1 MLKKSKKTL
10 TIMCCLMLT
19 FTSVAFAD
27 TSKGEG
33 GSKEAISEKR
43 KYPFSISGYI
53 YTYENAPQEIRDEHK
68 QNCEDINI
76 EPKPD
81 DEIFVPES
89 SDLLN
94 DDNSSKGVYARYNV
108 SYNEDAKTITIM
120 GNEYLTIS
128 TTKVIRKGDTGKEVK
143 AAQIMLSLLGY
154 GISPDSSFGN
164 NTYNAVVSFQKKYG
178 LSADGIIGSA
188 TWDKLGRLTD
198 PTLS

>member
-10 TIMCCLMLT
+10 AIMCCLMLT

-33 GSKEAISEKR
+33 GSNGSVSEKNIDS
-43 KYPFSISGYI
+43 FTLSGYI

-68 QNCEDINI
+68 QNCEDVNI
-76 EPKPD
+76 EPKAD

-89 SDLLN
+89 ANLMN
-94 DDNSSKGVYARYNV
+94 DDNSGSVYARYTV
-108 SYNEDAKTITIM
+108 SYNIGAKTITIM
-120 GNEYLTIS
+120 SNEYLTIS
-128 TTKVIRKGDTGKEVK
+128 TTKVIGKGDSGKEVK
-143 AAQIMLSLLGY
+143 AAQIMLNLLGY
-154 GISPDSSFGN
+154 SVSIDSVFGS
-164 NTYNAVVSFQKKYG
+164 NTYNAVASFQRKYG
-178 LSADGIIGSA
+178 LSADGMVGPA

>member
-1 MLKKSKKTL
+1 MLKKSRKTL
-10 TIMCCLMLT
+10 AIMCCLLLT

-27 TSKGEG
+27 TSKEEG
-33 GSKEAISEKR
+33 GSKEAISEK
-43 KYPFSISGYI
+43 KTYPFSISGYI

-68 QNCEDINI
+68 QNCEDVNI
-76 EPKPD
+76 EPKAD

-89 SDLLN
+89 ANVKN
-94 DDNSSKGVYARYNV
+94 DNSKGVYARYTV
-108 SYNEDAKTITIM
+108 SYDVGAKTITIM

-128 TTKVIRKGDTGKEVK
+128 TTKVIRKGDSGKEVK

-154 GISPDSSFGN
+154 GVSIDSVFGS
-164 NTYNAVVSFQKKYG
+164 NTYNAVVSLQKKYG

>member
-10 TIMCCLMLT
+10 AIMCCLMLT

-27 TSKGEG
+27 TGKG
-33 GSKEAISEKR
+33 GSKEVVSEKNIDS
-43 KYPFSISGYI
+43 FTLSGYI

-68 QNCEDINI
+68 QNCEDANI

-89 SDLLN
+89 ANLMN
-94 DDNSSKGVYARYNV
+94 DDNSKGVYARYTV
-108 SYNEDAKTITIM
+108 SYNIDAKTITIM

-128 TTKVIRKGDTGKEVK
+128 TTKVIRKDDSGKEVK

-154 GISPDSSFGN
+154 GLSIDSVFGSD
-164 NTYNAVVSFQKKYG
+164 TYNTIVRFQKKYG
-178 LSADGIIGSA
+178 LSADGVVGPA

>member
-10 TIMCCLMLT
+10 TIMCCLVLT
-19 FTSVAFAD
+19 FTSIAFAD

-33 GSKEAISEKR
+33 GSKEAVSEK
-43 KYPFSISGYI
+43 KIYPFSISGYI
-53 YTYENAPQEIRDEHK
+53 YTYENAPQEIRDEYK
-68 QNCEDINI
+68 QNCEEINI

-89 SDLLN
+89 AN
-94 DDNSSKGVYARYNV
+94 TKNYDNSKGVYARYTV
-108 SYNEDAKTITIM
+108 SYDEDAKTITIM

-128 TTKVIRKGDTGKEVK
+128 TTKVIRKGNTGKEVK

-154 GISPDSSFGN
+154 GVTPDSSFGN

>member
-1 MLKKSKKTL
+1 MLKKSRKTL

-27 TSKGEG
+27 TSKEEG
-33 GSKEAISEKR
+33 GSNKAISEK
-43 KYPFSISGYI
+43 KIYSFNISGYV

-76 EPKPD
+76 EPKSD

-89 SDLLN
+89 ANLMN
-94 DDNSSKGVYARYNV
+94 DDNSKGVYINYTI
-108 SYNEDAKTITIM
+108 SYNIDAKTITII

-143 AAQIMLSLLGY
+143 AAQIMLYKLGY
-154 GISPDSSFGN
+154 GISTDGVFGN

>member
-10 TIMCCLMLT
+10 AIMCCLMLT

-33 GSKEAISEKR
+33 GSKEAVSEKNIDS
-43 KYPFSISGYI
+43 FTLSGYI

-68 QNCEDINI
+68 QNCEDVNI

-89 SDLLN
+89 ANLMN
-94 DDNSSKGVYARYNV
+94 DDNSGGVYARYTV
-108 SYNEDAKTITIM
+108 SYNIGAKTITIM
-120 GNEYLTIS
+120 SNEYLTIS
-128 TTKVIRKGDTGKEVK
+128 TTKVIGKGDSGKEVK
-143 AAQIMLSLLGY
+143 AAQIMLNLLGY
-154 GISPDSSFGN
+154 SVSIDSVFGS
-164 NTYNAVVSFQKKYG
+164 NTYNAVASFQKKYG
-178 LSADGIIGSA
+178 LSADGIVGPA